1 MKVRSITNEGN
12 VVLRNLARLQ
22 VGKGQELDLAPFM
35 ARLTIRNRRIAE
47 EEIKQL
53 VAQKLLKEVDE

>member
-12 VVLRNLARLQ
+12 VVLRKLARLQ